1 MASLSSELKE
11 LIVDF
16 FAPLAEGASDSR
28 VLTEWLGVLGQTE
41 TVSQNPSLIQIV
53 QKAAALITTLSSF
66 TEQQLESWDGLAA
79 LLEQGKQA
87 EQLWAD
93 LRAFAAN
100 PTLGV
105 AVSGLAEEIT
115 ALLLASLLR
124 RRYAIF
130 FRVACL
136 LTLIEPAETATPDAP
151 IIDGTTTR
159 RYSRVLDTFQFSAI
173 GDLLSRPGE
182 TLASAYLPN
191 GMAAASDAWLA
202 GERLFSLLSFV
213 ADEVGLAWNIEHR
226 PLVPPTPSTGQD
238 PDETLP
244 GDGPINIVDPP
255 APDPITPP
263 PDTFFAAY
271 HPTFRL
277 TLVREAAGEI
287 AIEFSASSLQ
297 HPGGIAGFIAT
308 PVGELSLSETRN
320 GWTLTFNASA
330 AVPALVVGLDGARL
344 APAGGP
350 FTSGNALLLVERG
363 GTAGAPAFVFGA
375 ATGSRVEIGDLRF
388 STALTFDPGKADIQV
403 LLEASSGALIIAA
416 GDGDGFLKSVL
427 PAGGSR
433 LDFDLG
439 LAWSNEGGLTVKGG
453 AGLDSTLPIR
463 LSIGPLSIQS
473 MHIGLR
479 AQDADVEFECSTTA
493 GLSLGPVSA
502 VIDRIGIMATV
513 TFPDDGGNLGPADL
527 QIGFKSPSGVGLSID
542 ASGLTGGGFLSHD
555 EAASQ
560 YAGMLQLAYQQ
571 FQLQAFGLIATK
583 LPTGPGYSLIAMI
596 DANFPPIQ
604 LVAGFTLNGVGGL
617 LGINRTISID
627 ALEAGIKAKTL
638 SNFLFAKN
646 PVANAT
652 QLLTDLDTFFP
663 AAQGR
668 YVFGPL
674 VQIGWGGPAV
684 TIDLALVL
692 ELPDPVRLVL
702 IGELA
707 VLLPEPDAVLVQLH
721 MDVLGT
727 IDFGTDEGSLDA
739 VLHDSRIVHYPLQ
752 GAMAFRGCWA
762 GGDKNTFLLSIGGF
776 HPKFQPPPGFPTL
789 QRLAISMP
797 SGHISK
803 LNLNGYL
810 AVSSNT
816 LQIGAHLDIFVGVDG
831 FGISGYLNFDTLI
844 ERNPFYFDGDIS
856 GGVTLSADGDDIMS
870 LDLSADL
877 TGPAPWHCA
886 GSVHFSVLGFG
897 VTKSFSTTFGDQA
910 PALPTNLVDVGAA
923 IRAALGDPRNY
934 SATLTSNENGLVTL
948 RTPTVSGVVLGHP
961 GASLKID
968 QKVCPLG
975 LTIQKFGAGAPAGD
989 ALFTITLVTADGSAQ
1004 TPTPLT
1010 DEFAPAQFLNL
1021 SDDDELAA
1029 PSFEAFASGVELGD
1043 GALGSGP
1050 ILSRPIVYETWL
1062 VDTPG
1067 GTPRPDAGYTPPI
1080 NWMSGIRTILQ
1091 NSGRRR
1097 YAMPSQPMVRAA
1109 TLDYIVATTDQIV
1122 ASGVGA
1128 ATGQTF
1134 AQARTALAAAIAE
1147 NPDQRGAL
1155 QIVPHYEVAA

>member
-1 MASLSSELKE
+1 MTDAVVAGRLGQALLDVLDPLRQALQSPMQFEALLRREGWQPPATQEYFATISDAFKLVGALEKAATAIESLLAGDQPDASAILAAIDDVVKVISDLRTIQKPSGTLLSPFDLDEFWSTFPSDLVADLFLHYME
-11 LIVDF
+11 VAQPSY
-16 FAPLAEGASDSR
+16 FAPLYLLGILDEEFVDPAGKPGKLPFVRRTVVWDRLVTLVSDPLSLVRDVYGWGSTLAYDKLMLRLER
-28 VLTEWLGVLGQTE
+28 V
-41 TVSQNPSLIQIV
+41 
-53 QKAAALITTLSSF
+53 
-66 TEQQLESWDGLAA
+66 
-79 LLEQGKQA
+79 
-87 EQLWAD
+87 
-93 LRAFAAN
+93 LRAF
-100 PTLGV
+100 GV
-105 AVSGLAEEIT
+105 PAGRYIPHNSLVALYYSGTTPPDAVRELRVPLLEDRIGDSAFVRVG
-115 ALLLASLLR
+115 LLAL
-124 RRYAIF
+124 AIP
-130 FRVACL
+130 
-136 LTLIEPAETATPDAP
+136 PAGSP
-151 IIDGTTTR
+151 
-159 RYSRVLDTFQFSAI
+159 
-173 GDLLSRPGE
+173 
-182 TLASAYLPN
+182 
-191 GMAAASDAWLA
+191 AAA
-202 GERLFSLLSFV
+202 
-213 ADEVGLAWNIEHR
+213 
-226 PLVPPTPSTGQD
+226 
-238 PDETLP
+238 
-244 GDGPINIVDPP
+244 
-255 APDPITPP
+255 
-263 PDTFFAAY
+263 
-271 HPTFRL
+271 
-277 TLVREAAGEI
+277 
-287 AIEFSASSLQ
+287 
-297 HPGGIAGFIAT
+297 
-308 PVGELSLSETRN
+308 PVGIFVGPYTYGQGAARVEL
-320 GWTLTFNASA
+320 
-330 AVPALVVGLDGARL
+330 
-344 APAGGP
+344 GGP
-350 FTSGNALLLVERG
+350 FALELKGGLDAAGDVGLEIRPGSFNAHVGTSGTDLDVEASLALEPQSPFVLLGSEDSHRIQLGKGKLGLSLTGPVASTELQLNLQFDSLQFIFDPSDG
-363 GTAGAPAFVFGA
+363 DSFLTEVFG
-375 ATGSRVEIGDLRF
+375 TDPK
-388 STALTFDPGKADIQV
+388 TA
-403 LLEASSGALIIAA
+403 EASGALTWSS
-416 GDGDGFLKSVL
+416 KT
-427 PAGGSR
+427 
-433 LDFDLG
+433 G
-439 LAWSNEGGLTVKGG
+439 LHFSGQSQL
-453 AGLDSTLPIR
+453 STSIPLHIT
-463 LSIGPLSIQS
+463 IGPIMIQG
-473 MHIGLR
+473 I
-479 AQDADVEFECSTTA
+479 
-493 GLSLGPVSA
+493 
-502 VIDRIGIMATV
+502 RI
-513 TFPDDGGNLGPADL
+513 
-527 QIGFKSPSGVGLSID
+527 SID
-542 ASGLTGGGFLSHD
+542 AGAKDVALTVAITVGAQIGPVQAEVQDIGAKLDLVSVTAPARGTFGDLDLQFGFKPPTGIGLAIDVSGLTGGGFLSHD

-560 YAGMLQLAYQQ
+560 YAGMLQLSYQQ
-571 FQLQAFGLIATK
+571 FQLQAFGLITTK

-596 DANFPPIQ
+596 DANFPPIE

-646 PVANAT
+646 PVANAA

-674 VQIGWGGPAV
+674 LQIGWGGPAI

-707 VLLPEPDAVLVQLH
+707 VLLPNPDAALIVLH

-739 VLHDSRIVHYPLQ
+739 VLHDSRIVSYPLL

-762 GGDKNTFLLSIGGF
+762 GGDKTFLLSIGGF
-776 HPKFQPPPGFPTL
+776 HPKFQPPPAFPTL
-789 QRLAISMP
+789 QRLSISMP

-897 VTKSFSTTFGDQA
+897 VTKSFSTTFGSQA

-948 RTPTVSGVVLGHP
+948 RTPTMSGAMPGHP

-968 QKVCPLG
+968 QKICPLG

-1010 DEFAPAQFLNL
+1010 DEFAPALFLNL

-1029 PSFEAFASGVELGD
+1029 PSFEAFASGVELGG
-1043 GALGSGP
+1043 GALASGP
-1050 ILSRPIVYETWL
+1050 ILSRPIVYETWI
-1062 VDTPG
+1062 VDAPG

-1080 NWMSGIRTILQ
+1080 DRLSGIRTVLK
-1091 NSGRRR
+1091 NSGRLR

-1109 TLDYIVATTDQIV
+1109 TLDYVIATTDQIA
-1122 ASGVGA
+1122 ASGVGV

-1134 AQARTALAAAIAE
+1134 AQARAALAAAVAE